1 MLLSTVRQ
9 WTRLSLHGGYL
20 RSKYLNP
27 TSKLFSTKD
36 SDDDPSLKLS
46 QPLERPLKPSP
57 VDTKDVD
64 PDLIQAAQGVAEY
77 LNKNDAFAKNNTSNS
92 LLTRLNKISMDT
104 NAVKTSGGEIS
115 SLYSSLSVQS
125 DKIEV
130 QNRRKDL
137 TDEQKVFLER
147 RKFRRKEMR
156 EQGSQLSSSYVSGNL
171 FASKPLGIFPP
182 GFKEKDC
189 NIDLKTWDECLQ
201 RDLEII
207 MTPRPK
213 NFLEEM
219 ILMTDKGMLWEL
231 PLNNEFG
238 INDEEIEPFHLHV
251 FLEKHLESW
260 CPKTGPIRHFME
272 LVTVGLSKNPY
283 MSVQKKIEHI
293 QWFESYLMASDK
305 QEIFNIMETES
316 STFLPKS

>member
-1 MLLSTVRQ
+1 MFQRQKRIQETNVLFLSFREVAM
-9 WTRLSLHGGYL
+9 
-20 RSKYLNP
+20 KEV
-27 TSKLFSTKD
+27 TSYFLQKD

-130 QNRRKDL
+130 QNSRKDL

-189 NIDLKTWDECLQ
+189 NIDLKN
-201 RDLEII
+201 
-207 MTPRPK
+207 M
-213 NFLEEM
+213 
-219 ILMTDKGMLWEL
+219 G
-231 PLNNEFG
+231 
-238 INDEEIEPFHLHV
+238 
-251 FLEKHLESW
+251 
-260 CPKTGPIRHFME
+260 
-272 LVTVGLSKNPY
+272 
-283 MSVQKKIEHI
+283 
-293 QWFESYLMASDK
+293 
-305 QEIFNIMETES
+305 
-316 STFLPKS
+316 